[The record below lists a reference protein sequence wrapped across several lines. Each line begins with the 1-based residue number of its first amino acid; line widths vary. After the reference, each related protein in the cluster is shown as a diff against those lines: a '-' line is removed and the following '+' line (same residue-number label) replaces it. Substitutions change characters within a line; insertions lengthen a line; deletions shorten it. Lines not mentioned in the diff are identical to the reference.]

1 MNLENTVVITN
12 DETEFYNIKEKF
24 ALTRY
29 LYCKMDVLASLFMA
43 ILEKDYTQAIFW
55 AEEIYYSGWKK
66 EVADYL
72 MAIYKECFKRDN
84 PKLGRFLK
92 RRYSDITQ
100 DLTLDH
106 GNIVATMARNLADP
120 SRKYC
125 IAEFVN
131 CIVINNN
138 TSSNYKESNIYVII
152 DIADTNTQNTNI
164 SINTVPRHI
173 LKTACKYETR
183 KDMRSFL
190 EYESDDEM
198 GQSKLH
204 RDNWLYFASFSPI
217 WAERI
222 SKYHGTAND
231 EDQTIDFANE
241 DDEEEFYEKYNYEVD
256 EQSLELQNK
265 IMLTEHTNSN
275 NNNKQMTKHEFIQ
288 KYGKDVE
295 LNNNI
300 KIKIRIKKHK
310 QSLL

>member
-1 MNLENTVVITN
+1 MNLENTVVLPN
-12 DETEFYNIKEKF
+12 NETEFYNANEKF

-43 ILEKDYTQAIFW
+43 ILDKEYAQAIFW

-72 MAIYKECFKRDN
+72 MAIYKECFKQHN
-84 PKLGRFLK
+84 PKLERFLK
-92 RRYSDITQ
+92 RNYLKITQ
-100 DLTLDH
+100 DLTHDH

-131 CIVINNN
+131 CIVNN
-138 TSSNYKESNIYVII
+138 TSLNHKESNIYIII
-152 DIADTNTQNTNI
+152 DPVDKQNSN
-164 SINTVPRHI
+164 INTVPRHI
-173 LKTACKYETR
+173 LKSACKYETR
-183 KDMRSFL
+183 KDMRRFL

-222 SKYHGTAND
+222 SKYHGTIND
-231 EDQTIDFANE
+231 EDQTIDFVNE
-241 DDEEEFYEKYNYEVD
+241 DDEEMFNEKYNYEVD
-256 EQSLELQNK
+256 EQSLELQNR
-265 IMLTEHTNSN
+265 IRLTEPSI
-275 NNNKQMTKHEFIQ
+275 NNKQMTKHEFIQ
-288 KYGKDVE
+288 KYGKEVE

-300 KIKIRIKKHK
+300 KIKIRVKKHK
-310 QSLL
+310 QLLL

>member
-1 MNLENTVVITN
+1 MNLENTVVIPN
-12 DETEFYNIKEKF
+12 NETEFYNAKEQF

-43 ILEKDYTQAIFW
+43 ILDKEYTQAIFW
-55 AEEIYYSGWKK
+55 AEELYYSGWKK

-72 MAIYKECFKRDN
+72 MAIYKECFKRYN
-84 PKLGRFLK
+84 PKLERFLK
-92 RRYSDITQ
+92 RKYSEITQ
-100 DLTLDH
+100 DLTVDCGH
-106 GNIVATMARNLADP
+106 IVATMARNLADP
-120 SRKYC
+120 SRKYS

-131 CIVINNN
+131 CISNNN
-138 TSSNYKESNIYVII
+138 NNSNHKESNIYVVI
-152 DIADTNTQNTNI
+152 DANTDTDTQNTN
-164 SINTVPRHI
+164 INTVPRHI
-173 LKTACKYETR
+173 LKSACKYETR

-190 EYESDDEM
+190 EYESDDEI

-222 SKYHGTAND
+222 AKYRGTINE
-231 EDQTIDFANE
+231 EDQTIEFVNE
-241 DDEEEFYEKYNYEVD
+241 DDEEMFNEKYNYELD
-256 EQSLELQNK
+256 EQSLELQNR
-265 IMLTEHTNSN
+265 ILLTEPSR
-275 NNNKQMTKHEFIQ
+275 NKQMTKHEFIQ

-310 QSLL
+310 QLLL

>member
-1 MNLENTVVITN
+1 MNLENTVVIPN
-12 DETEFYNIKEKF
+12 DETEFYNTKEPF

-43 ILEKDYTQAIFW
+43 ILDKEYTQAIFW

-72 MAIYKECFKRDN
+72 MAIYKECFKRHN

-92 RRYSDITQ
+92 QKYSDVTQ
-100 DLTLDH
+100 DLTMDC
-106 GNIVATMARNLADP
+106 GTIVATMARNLADP

-131 CIVINNN
+131 CIVNNNN
-138 TSSNYKESNIYVII
+138 TNSNYKESNIYVII
-152 DIADTNTQNTNI
+152 DITETDTKADTNI
-164 SINTVPRHI
+164 STVPRHI
-173 LKTACKYETR
+173 LKMACKYETR

-222 SKYHGTAND
+222 SKYRGTIND

-241 DDEEEFYEKYNYEVD
+241 DDEEIFNEKYNYEVD
-256 EQSLELQNK
+256 EQSLELQNR
-265 IMLTEHTNSN
+265 IMLTELS

-288 KYGKDVE
+288 KYGKEVE

-310 QSLL
+310 Q